1 MIITD
6 FTPDEENVAAGA
18 GVTDPE
24 FDQDTSQVC
33 WQDKAGRLWVAPVDP
48 VTGDIQLEDKVLLDV
63 GLAPIADQGDA
74 ATGNGPEW
82 IVSETGSDILYT
94 KAISEDP
101 STWEVWSASRN
112 GTEWETQ
119 FLVTGGSPNG
129 STAAGDPDPKFIFR
143 QADDQGKFDLLWY
156 DYDTGDTG
164 LVTSERTKGARW
176 VNDESD
182 QLVFA
187 QEVDGI
193 RQVFLYDVDLDSTT
207 QLTFGGTD
215 KSKPWIW
222 EAPERDG
229 GLVLMTL
236 EDGQSPQTL
245 GIYVESGGTWTK
257 ALELRPPT
265 GRELIYSPEPFV
277 YDGRSGISFV
287 AKDELSVQAESEVW
301 LAGLGPSGPVYRQVS
316 EPTTLARNDPETF
329 ATEEGLVVY
338 YNVQSVRLFDN
349 TPPSL
354 FRAST
359 GVVADPDPAVA
370 VQSESSAL
378 KLSTSEQSSEQSSS
392 VLRDFTWIAL
402 PMDQGQQGWSVS
414 ETWEDLMHQG
424 GSSMVE
430 TGSEEN
436 VLISSTGSLD
446 GASAMWYDQQV
457 EGYQVAGLSQ
467 GAGESASASDE
478 PLDSQWFLQTWVE
491 A

>member
-1 MIITD
+1 
-6 FTPDEENVAAGA
+6 
-18 GVTDPE
+18 
-24 FDQDTSQVC
+24 
-33 WQDKAGRLWVAPVDP
+33 
-48 VTGDIQLEDKVLLDV
+48 
-63 GLAPIADQGDA
+63 
-74 ATGNGPEW
+74 
-82 IVSETGSDILYT
+82 
-94 KAISEDP
+94 
-101 STWEVWSASRN
+101 
-112 GTEWETQ
+112 
-119 FLVTGGSPNG
+119 
-129 STAAGDPDPKFIFR
+129 
-143 QADDQGKFDLLWY
+143 
-156 DYDTGDTG
+156 
-164 LVTSERTKGARW
+164 

-301 LAGLGPSGPVYRQVS
+301 LAGLGHSGPVYRQVS

-378 KLSTSEQSSEQSSS
+378 KLSTSDQSSS

-402 PMDQGQQGWSVS
+402 PMDQSQSGWSVS
-414 ETWEDLMHQG
+414 EMWEDLRHQG
-424 GSSMVE
+424 GSSMAE

-436 VLISSTGSLD
+436 VLISSFGSLD
-446 GASAMWYDQQV
+446 GASPMWFDHQV

-467 GAGESASASDE
+467 GAGESASGSDDE
-478 PLDSQWFLQTWVE
+478 DSQWFLQTWVE